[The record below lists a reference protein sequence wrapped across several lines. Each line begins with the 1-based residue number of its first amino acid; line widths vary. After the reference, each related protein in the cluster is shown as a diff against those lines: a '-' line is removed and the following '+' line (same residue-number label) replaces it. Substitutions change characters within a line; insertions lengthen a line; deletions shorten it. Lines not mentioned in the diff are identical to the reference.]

1 MALDCPVF
9 RPHLTHGLVLLLP
22 RAQDLVSE
30 KEVLNTL
37 EELINCAI
45 LYLRGPT
52 PPSGISGC
60 PEE

>member
-1 MALDCPVF
+1 MFC
-9 RPHLTHGLVLLLP
+9 PHLKQTTLALLLP
-22 RAQDLVSE
+22 VAQDTVSE

-45 LYLRGPT
+45 LYPRSPAS
-52 PPSGISGC
+52 PSGISFC